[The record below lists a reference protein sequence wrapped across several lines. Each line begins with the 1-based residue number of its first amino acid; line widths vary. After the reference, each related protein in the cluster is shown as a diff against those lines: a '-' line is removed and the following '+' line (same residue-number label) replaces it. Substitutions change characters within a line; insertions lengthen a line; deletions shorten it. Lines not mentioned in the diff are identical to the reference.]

1 MHRVMIRFVLISC
14 NIVYIIVYSILC
26 TLLYNIVYD
35 KTSLRLIGRLWGGGR
50 GSSGTNATEGAAGP
64 TPPGEH
70 RRIRINHTKITPGCT
85 RDASGRTRTH
95 QDTSSIT
102 TDNTRTHRTTQ
113 DLKRQT
119 EGEPGPGEEDY
130 SQLETPATGKASPPA
145 HTQLRIARTNE
156 TKRFPGCLTPQPPI

>member
-1 MHRVMIRFVLISC
+1 M
-14 NIVYIIVYSILC
+14 
-26 TLLYNIVYD
+26 
-35 KTSLRLIGRLWGGGR
+35 GWGEGGDQPEEQR
-50 GSSGTNATEGAAGP
+50 DHATGGAAGP

-70 RRIRINHTKITPGCT
+70 RRIRTNHTRITPGCT

-119 EGEPGPGEEDY
+119 EGEPGPGGLCAVGNPSDRK
-130 SQLETPATGKASPPA
+130 SIASRA
-145 HTQLRIARTNE
+145 HTASHRTHERNE
-156 TKRFPGCLTPQPPI
+156 TISRLVSHPQAPICTYRFFNLKSKISVYDHIFVIR

>member
-1 MHRVMIRFVLISC
+1 MHKVNHQNRR
-14 NIVYIIVYSILC
+14 
-26 TLLYNIVYD
+26 
-35 KTSLRLIGRLWGGGR
+35 
-50 GSSGTNATEGAAGP
+50 SSGTNGTGGAAGP

-119 EGEPGPGEEDY
+119 EGEPGRAGPRRTIRSWKPQRQEKHRLPRTH
-130 SQLETPATGKASPPA
+130 SFAS
-145 HTQLRIARTNE
+145 HART
-156 TKRFPGCLTPQPPI
+156 KRNDFPVGSAQSAQAPQPPICLEIYTETPVDMIASPLLLECCAMDWWLA

>member
-1 MHRVMIRFVLISC
+1 MV
-14 NIVYIIVYSILC
+14 
-26 TLLYNIVYD
+26 
-35 KTSLRLIGRLWGGGR
+35 G
-50 GSSGTNATEGAAGP
+50 GTNSETNGTGGAAGP
-64 TPPGEH
+64 TAPGEH
-70 RRIRINHTKITPGCT
+70 RRIRINHTRITPGCT

-119 EGEPGPGEEDY
+119 EGEPSQPTEDY

-156 TKRFPGCLTPQPPI
+156 TKRFPGCLTPQPPIQKIHNDFCFIYIIFVLCFSVFIYDRKIGLKYDAGL